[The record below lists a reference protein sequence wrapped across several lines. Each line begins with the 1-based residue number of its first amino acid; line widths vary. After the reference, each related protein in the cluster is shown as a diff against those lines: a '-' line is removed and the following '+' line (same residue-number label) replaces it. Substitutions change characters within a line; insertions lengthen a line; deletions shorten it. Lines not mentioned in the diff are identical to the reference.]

1 MLQLLQELLDLSN
14 NDQILNENWG
24 NLNFVDKKFKNL
36 FKFGDSLNYKSSSKT
51 NELNK
56 TAGVPL
62 SFGSDAIVNEKDFKT
77 NSELQVILEDD
88 IVKMVLIESNG
99 TQVCLIRKYQADF
112 STPPK
117 MSFELFVDTQTLID
131 NVKEDNQQKF
141 SDLLHKAE
149 FIETQEFKHYSTAKV
164 YDNIKTV
171 SQSKINS
178 QTNILLKL
186 LKETTLYGQLKA
198 YAISNDDRR
207 LVKRKERYAAKK
219 IGDEFVFDFEGKPS
233 KMPLQL
239 RPGHSKPVADN
250 LYHDAVQ
257 KALMSRLNEYKK
269 NKADDVT
276 LEEMLDLI
284 KAKGFLKYLKVK
296 GVPYTLYDMDYMSM
310 SNFTDNTRSRP
321 SISYKVNDQSPEYE
335 KFKKKAQ
342 LLKNLYDDNEEEEF
356 RKAYAKFMPPYKI
369 RLELAFGPGGIVPVN
384 VAESNW

>member
-1 MLQLLQELLDLSN
+1 L
-14 NDQILNENWG
+14 
-24 NLNFVDKKFKNL
+24 K
-36 FKFGDSLNYKSSSKT
+36 
-51 NELNK
+51 
-56 TAGVPL
+56 
-62 SFGSDAIVNEKDFKT
+62 
-77 NSELQVILEDD
+77 DD
-88 IVKMVLIESNG
+88 ILKMVVIESNG

-149 FIETQEFKHYSTAKV
+149 FIETQEFKHYSTAKA

-171 SQSKINS
+171 SQNKIYS
-178 QTNILLKL
+178 QTSILLKL

-207 LVKRKERYAAKK
+207 LVKRKERYEAKK

-284 KAKGFLKYLKVK
+284 KSKGFVKHLKVK
-296 GVPYTLYDMDYMSM
+296 GVPYTLYDMDYMAM